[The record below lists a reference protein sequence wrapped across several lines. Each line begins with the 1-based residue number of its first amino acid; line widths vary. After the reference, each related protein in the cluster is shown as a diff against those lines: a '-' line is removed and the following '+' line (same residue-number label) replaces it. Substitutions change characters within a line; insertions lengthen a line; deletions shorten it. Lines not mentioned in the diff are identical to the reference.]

1 MPLDFIFNL
10 TNSPTVAF
18 KATLSSRLLKH
29 AVTRL
34 QHLALTRDMLQ
45 RDIPDE
51 KVEEEH
57 LNGGKGS

>member
-10 TNSPTVAF
+10 TNSPTLAF

-34 QHLALTRDMLQ
+34 QHLALTYAAT
-45 RDIPDE
+45 
-51 KVEEEH
+51 
-57 LNGGKGS
+57 